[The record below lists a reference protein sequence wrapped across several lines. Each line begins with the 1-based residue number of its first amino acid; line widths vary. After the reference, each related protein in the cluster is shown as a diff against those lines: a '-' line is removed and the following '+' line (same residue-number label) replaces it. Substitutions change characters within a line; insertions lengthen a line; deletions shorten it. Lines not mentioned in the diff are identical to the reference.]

1 MNKIELLA
9 PAGNLEK
16 LKTAII
22 YGADAVYLG
31 GQTFGLRS
39 YAENFNLAD
48 MNEGVAFAHRR
59 GKKAYLTI
67 NIIPHNSDLDALPQY
82 INNISGIGFDGVILS
97 DPGIFVTVK
106 KMLPDMEIHLSTQ
119 ANNTNW
125 ASANFWHGQGI
136 KRIILARELSLEE
149 IREIRLKTPGTLDL
163 EVFVHGSMCISYSG
177 RCLLSSYMTGRDSNR
192 GLCTHP
198 CRWKYHLMEE
208 TRPGQYM
215 PVIEDDRG
223 TYIFNSKDLCL
234 IEHIPEIIESGVSS
248 IKIEGR
254 IKSSYYTA
262 TVVKAYRQVLDS
274 YYSSKEKYKFE
285 PYWRDEIEK
294 ASNREFTTGFYSGK
308 TGGNDQRYESGA
320 YISEYDFVGI
330 IKSYDRVTG
339 LAEVEQ
345 RNKMQI
351 GDVVEIF
358 SPDGRH
364 NTQTIMKMYDADMF
378 PIDAAPHP
386 QMTVYMPLEYEAAEY
401 SMIRREKL
409 DNKQG

>member
-1 MNKIELLA
+1 MDKIELLA

-16 LKTAII
+16 LKTAVI

-31 GQTFGLRS
+31 GETFGLRS
-39 YAENFNLAD
+39 YAENFTFAQMD
-48 MNEGVAFAHRR
+48 EGVAFAHAR

-82 INNISGIGFDGVILS
+82 ISNISDICFDGIILS
-97 DPGIFVTVK
+97 DPGILTIVR
-106 KMLPDMEIHLSTQ
+106 KMLPGMEIHLSTQ

-125 ASANFWHGQGI
+125 ASASFWHEQGI

-149 IREIRLKTPGTLDL
+149 IREIRSKTPGTLDL
-163 EVFVHGSMCISYSG
+163 EMFVHGSMCISYSG

-215 PVIEDDRG
+215 PVFEDERG
-223 TYIFNSKDLCL
+223 TYILNSKDLCL
-234 IEHIPEIIESGVSS
+234 IGHIPEIIEAGVRS

-254 IKSSYYTA
+254 IKSSYYAA
-262 TVVKAYRQVLDS
+262 TVVKAYRNVIDS
-274 YYSSKEKYKFE
+274 YYSCKGKYKFE
-285 PYWRDEIEK
+285 PYWREEIGK

-308 TGGNDQRYESGA
+308 TEGSDQRYESGA

-330 IKSYDRVTG
+330 VKSYDRIKG

-351 GDVVEIF
+351 GDIVEIF
-358 SPDGRH
+358 SPAGKH
-364 NTQTIMKMYDADMF
+364 HTQTISKMYDSDMF

-386 QMTVYMPLEYEAAEY
+386 QMTVYMALENEAAEY
-401 SMIRREKL
+401 SMIRRERL
-409 DNKQG
+409 DN